1 MTELERHDIQGIV
14 ISSYI
19 HLSCAAYVLLRVTDA
34 EKARRWLADISGEI
48 TTAQGKQERTST
60 NIAFTHP
67 GLAKLGL
74 DERALTTFS
83 RPFIEGMATEYRAR
97 ILGDRGESAPEFWS
111 WGNSNCDR
119 AQEHNPN
126 PPVDILLLLFA
137 RDETTLAAEIERR
150 RAGFVASGGVEELL
164 LLDAGRQPDTKEHF
178 GFNDGIGQPVIAGSG
193 KKERQEQ
200 RTHHATELPAGEFL
214 MGYTNDYGVIAE
226 GPFVE
231 PGRDPGNLLPV
242 IPPNTLS
249 LYDPGGNHDLG
260 RNGTYLVFRQMAQ
273 HVADF
278 WQFLDAA
285 TRGPDN
291 ASDPEA
297 CVRLGAKFVGRWPS
311 GASLVQH
318 PERDPHATDGKL
330 TNENNFGYTQ
340 TDTNGFACPIG
351 SHVRRANPRDSI
363 GPDAETARRSANR
376 HRIMRRGRSYGT
388 RQPDH
393 FVDDGI
399 ARGLHF
405 ICLNSDIERQF
416 EFVQLTWIN
425 NPAFGGLYN
434 EVDPVI
440 GNLDRTDG
448 IMTVQCE
455 PLRTRVH
462 NLRRFITVRG
472 GAYFFLPGINALR
485 YLAALTA
492 TPTVTT

>member
-1 MTELERHDIQGIV
+1 MAELERHDIQGIV

-19 HLSCAAYVLLRVTDA
+19 HLSCAAYVLLRITDA
-34 EKARRWLADISGEI
+34 DSARRWLAGISDEI
-48 TTAQGKQERTST
+48 TTAQAKQEGSST

-67 GLAKLGL
+67 GLARLGL
-74 DERALTTFS
+74 DQQALTTFS

-97 ILGDRGESAPEFWS
+97 ILGDRGDSAPKFWR
-111 WGNSNCDR
+111 WGNSNCEQ
-119 AQEHNPN
+119 AQEDNPN

-137 RDETTLAAEIERR
+137 EDEPRLAAEIERR
-150 RAGFVASGGVEELL
+150 RAGFAAGGVEEIM

-193 KKERQEQ
+193 KKERQQ
-200 RTHHATELPAGEFL
+200 RRTQHATELPAGEFL
-214 MGYTNDYGVIAE
+214 MGYTNDYDVIAE

-231 PGRDPGNLLPV
+231 PDRDPGNLLPV
-242 IPPNTLS
+242 IPPNTQS
-249 LYDPGGNHDLG
+249 LYDPAGMHDLG
-260 RNGTYLVFRQMAQ
+260 RNGSYLVFRQMAQ

-285 TRGPDN
+285 ARGADS
-291 ASDPEA
+291 ASNPEA
-297 CVRLGAKFVGRWPS
+297 TTRLGAKFVGRWPS
-311 GASLVQH
+311 GASLAQH
-318 PERDPHATDGKL
+318 PDRDPHADDGTL
-330 TNENNFGYTQ
+330 TNENNFGYAQ
-340 TDTNGFACPIG
+340 TDASGFGCPVG
-351 SHVRRANPRDSI
+351 SHVRRANPRDSLVAD
-363 GPDAETARRSANR
+363 PEVARRSANR

-388 RQPDH
+388 RQRERL
-393 FVDDGI
+393 VDDGVE
-399 ARGLHF
+399 RGLHF

-434 EVDPVI
+434 EVDPLI

-448 IMTVQCE
+448 VMTIQCD

-472 GAYFFLPGINALR
+472 GAYFFLPGIKALR
-485 YLAALTA
+485 YLAALTG
-492 TPTVTT
+492 TPAVTG